1 MRMKNGTATLKDS
14 LTISICLLNFLN
26 VHLFLPGCAGSPLL
40 RGLLSSCGEL
50 GLLHSVVCEL
60 LIAVASHVAELG
72 L

>member
-14 LTISICLLNFLN
+14 LTISICLLYFLS
-26 VHLFLPGCAGSPLL
+26 VYLFILGCAGFSLL

-60 LIAVASHVAELG
+60 LTAVAAPVWELG